1 MRTPYWP
8 LRCWL
13 LTTEALPTQCVGHRL
28 PREPAA
34 VDRQNRAVDV
44 GRRGRAEEQEEAY
57 HLNVRK
63 LEQGLISTID
73 FQKASDN
80 WLNAKTSRLDA
91 LLKFYIKRSVVNY
104 YNGISYIDQ

>member
-1 MRTPYWP
+1 MGDGE
-8 LRCWL
+8 RCLEDELAYLQLWDL
-13 LTTEALPTQCVGHRL
+13 QNLSSSGIFSAFHQADRRAAL
-28 PREPAA
+28 
-34 VDRQNRAVDV
+34 
-44 GRRGRAEEQEEAY
+44 QEEAY

-104 YNGISYIDQ
+104 YNGISYINQ